1 MKVLKNVV
9 LADDPTYS
17 TLSFFL
23 IVNQNLITDYN
34 ELTNLLDHLLK
45 NNSYKNEIKDL
56 LIYKK
61 ALLNLKLLDESQLLE
76 ITKPLIN
83 SDSIWKPHA
92 LLLLG
97 DYFLSKK
104 EYTKAQQ
111 FYSEILAIS
120 SLHKDLYDQA
130 NSQLIISNE

>member
-1 MKVLKNVV
+1 M
-9 LADDPTYS
+9 
-17 TLSFFL
+17 
-23 IVNQNLITDYN
+23 
-34 ELTNLLDHLLK
+34 LDHLLK